1 MSVDSSQMGAILCR
15 GASYFAGLVLCDLVL
30 SVLFAG
36 LALAIG
42 AASLGNVDLG
52 ATQSAHQSTTK
63 IPCNRKKIRPR
74 LRPLLFSSQM

>member
-1 MSVDSSQMGAILCR
+1 VSVYSWRIGATLWR

-42 AASLGNVDLG
+42 AAGFGNVDL
-52 ATQSAHQSTTK
+52 
-63 IPCNRKKIRPR
+63 
-74 LRPLLFSSQM
+74 LRRGI